1 MSKHR
6 KPKAPPDRNPRLR
19 SAAEAQLAGSSG
31 TVPKRQRE
39 TPAAI
44 IHELQVHRLEL
55 EMQNHELK
63 RMQTALEKS
72 RDRYLDLYDFSP
84 VGYFATTGEGQILEV
99 NLMGATLLGVPR
111 AKLLHRAL
119 GKYVA
124 SEDRD
129 RWRRHLSTTLQQA
142 GPSPGPGEKQVCELK
157 LQRENGSTFHVCLES
172 IWLEQTGGQE
182 PAGAGVAG
190 PVIRTAMSDITKRIE
205 AETMLRNSEEQLRR
219 GLEVRVRERT
229 DELHQINENLHREIE
244 IRKQAEQ
251 QLSESEIRYRT
262 VADFT
267 YDWEYWESPEGVLV
281 YCSPACE
288 RITGYAAAE
297 LAVGKEML
305 TQIIHPQD
313 RDNWRQHKCEDRAM
327 PMPRSILFRM
337 RRKDGELRW
346 IEHFCQPITGNQG
359 EFLGV
364 RASNRDVTDRKQ
376 AEMDMHQ
383 LRESLARVIRITTA
397 GQLAASLA
405 HELNQP
411 LAAIRCNAE
420 TSKQLLAC
428 APPNI
433 AEVRAALADIA
444 DDSERAGRVIQRLRA
459 LFEKT
464 IHERS
469 ALQLNDVIHETL
481 DLLHSELELKAV
493 TVQVHLEPTLPTVLG
508 NRIELQQVLLNLI
521 VNAMEAMS
529 GCKPGQRHLE
539 ITTTCEEP
547 GEIRASVRDSGTGIQ
562 VSEISRLFEPFFTTK
577 PGGMGMGLVIS
588 QYIIEAHDGGLRAVN
603 NPDRG
608 ATVQFTLPIYH
619 GEHP

>member
-1 MSKHR
+1 MSKQR
-6 KPKAPPDRNPRLR
+6 RPKTPPDHVQRLR
-19 SAAEAQLAGSSG
+19 SGAEAQLASSPG
-31 TVPKRQRE
+31 TTPKQK
-39 TPAAI
+39 TLKAAR
-44 IHELQVHRLEL
+44 HELRVHQLEL
-55 EMQNHELK
+55 EMQHQELK
-63 RMQTALEKS
+63 RALSALEKS
-72 RDRYLDLYDFSP
+72 RDRYQNLYDSSP
-84 VGYFATTGEGQILEV
+84 VGYFTISGEGRILEV
-99 NLMGATLLGVPR
+99 NLTGAALLGMPP

-119 GKYVA
+119 GRFVA
-124 SEDRD
+124 VEDRD
-129 RWRRHLSTTLQQA
+129 QLGRHLSATFHGA
-142 GPSPGPGEKQVCELK
+142 GSSSGPGKKQSCELK
-157 LQRENGSTFHVCLES
+157 LQREDGSTLHVCLES
-172 IWLEQTGGQE
+172 VCLGQTDEQEHAEAG
-182 PAGAGVAG
+182 GAGL
-190 PVIRTAMSDITKRIE
+190 VIRTAMSDITKRIE
-205 AETMLRNSEEQLRR
+205 AETMLRNSEQHLRME
-219 GLEVRVRERT
+219 LEVLVQERT
-229 DELHQINENLHREIE
+229 VELQRINENLRREIE
-244 IRKQAEQ
+244 IRKQTEQ

-267 YDWEYWESPEGVLV
+267 YDWEYWENPEGVLL

-305 TQIIHPQD
+305 TQLVHPQD
-313 RDNWRQHKCEDRAM
+313 RDKWLQHKCEVMAK
-327 PMPRSILFRM
+327 PMPRSILFRIH
-337 RRKDGELRW
+337 RKDGQMRW

-529 GCKPGQRHLE
+529 GCKAGQRHLE

-619 GEHP
+619 GEHQ

>member
-6 KPKAPPDRNPRLR
+6 KPPAPPDHYPHIRL
-19 SAAEAQLAGSSG
+19 AAEAQLARSSG
-31 TVPKRQRE
+31 TVPERQRG
-39 TPAAI
+39 TPAAM
-44 IHELQVHRLEL
+44 IHELQVHQLEL
-55 EMQNHELK
+55 EIQNHELK
-63 RMQTALEKS
+63 RVQSELEQS

-84 VGYFATTGEGQILEV
+84 VGYFAITGEGRILEV

-111 AKLLHRAL
+111 SKLLQRPL
-119 GKYVA
+119 GSFVA
-124 SEDRD
+124 FEDRD
-129 RWRRHLSTTLQQA
+129 RWRRHLSTTLPQA
-142 GPSPGPGEKQVCELK
+142 GSSPGPGEKQSCELM
-157 LQRENGSTFHVCLES
+157 LQRENGATFHVCLES
-172 IWLEQTGGQE
+172 ICLEQTAGQE
-182 PAGAGVAG
+182 PAGTGVAG

-205 AETMLRNSEEQLRR
+205 AETMLRNSEARLRQE
-219 GLEVRVRERT
+219 LESRVRDRT
-229 DELHQINENLHREIE
+229 AELQQINENLRREIE
-244 IRKQAEQ
+244 IRKLAEQ
-251 QLSESEIRYRT
+251 ELSESETRYRT

-420 TSKQLLAC
+420 TAQQLLAC

-433 AEVRAALADIA
+433 AEARAALADIA
-444 DDSERAGRVIQRLRA
+444 DDSGRAGRVIQRLRA
-459 LFEKT
+459 LFAKT
-464 IHERS
+464 IDERS
-469 ALQLNDVIHETL
+469 VLQLNNVIHETL
-481 DLLHSELELKAV
+481 DLLHSELELREV
-493 TVQVHLEPTLPTVLG
+493 TAQVHLEPALPKVLG
-508 NRIELQQVLLNLI
+508 NRIELQQVLINLI
-521 VNAMEAMS
+521 VNAMDAMS
-529 GCKPGQRHLE
+529 GCKSGQQHLE
-539 ITTTCEEP
+539 ITTACEVP
-547 GEIRASVRDSGTGIQ
+547 GEIRVSVCDSGAGIQ
-562 VSEISRLFEPFFTTK
+562 VPEIRRLFEPFFTTK
-577 PGGMGMGLVIS
+577 VGGMGMGLAIS
-588 QYIIEAHDGGLRAVN
+588 QYIIEAHDGSLRAVN
-603 NPDRG
+603 NPERG
-608 ATVQFTLPIYH
+608 ATFQFTLPIH
-619 GEHP
+619 HKEHP